1 MSSSWPGG
9 EPVTNEEEARAV
21 LDQKV
26 SELRSLGY
34 ERLRSMNSTR
44 FSLFGG
50 RLQLGGGPSELVET
64 HGPSGALYQVETEV
78 MWDDHTG
85 GSLRVFVTLFE
96 DCRATRTLSGGFIIG
111 PDNNTAL

>member
-1 MSSSWPGG
+1 
-9 EPVTNEEEARAV
+9 V

-34 ERLRSMNSTR
+34 ERLQSMNSTK

-50 RLQLGGGPSELVET
+50 RLQLGGGPSELAET
-64 HGPSGALYQVETEV
+64 HGPSGILYQLETEV

-85 GSLRVFVTLFE
+85 GTLRVLVTLFE
-96 DCRATRTLSGGFIIG
+96 ECLATRTLREDFIVG
-111 PDNNTAL
+111 PDNRAL

>member
-1 MSSSWPGG
+1 M
-9 EPVTNEEEARAV
+9 
-21 LDQKV
+21 LDRKV

-34 ERLRSMNSTR
+34 ERLQSMNSTK

-64 HGPSGALYQVETEV
+64 HGPSGTLYQLETEV
-78 MWDDHTG
+78 MWDDHAG
-85 GSLRVFVTLFE
+85 GSLRVVVTLFE
-96 DCRATRTLSGGFIIG
+96 ECHATRTLNDGFIIG